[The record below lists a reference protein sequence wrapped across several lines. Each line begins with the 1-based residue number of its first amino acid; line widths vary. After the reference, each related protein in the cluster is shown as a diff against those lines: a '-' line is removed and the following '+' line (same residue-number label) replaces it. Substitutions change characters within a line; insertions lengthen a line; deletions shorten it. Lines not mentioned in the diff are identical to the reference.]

1 MAHYAFIDENN
12 VVVNVIVGKDEG
24 GETDWEQHYG
34 EVAGLTCK
42 RTSYNTYGN
51 EHPNNTPFRKN
62 FASVGYT
69 YNQTLDGFIPPQT
82 FPSWTLDEN
91 TCQWE
96 APIPYPTDGEYYV
109 WDEDTVS
116 WVLSN

>member
-12 VVVNVIVGKDEG
+12 VVVNVIVGNDEG
-24 GETDWEQHYG
+24 QGTDWEQHYG
-34 EVAGLTCK
+34 EVTGLTCK
-42 RTSYNTYGN
+42 RTSYNTFGN
-51 EHPNNTPFRKN
+51 THPNNTPYRKN
-62 FASVGYT
+62 YAGVGYI
-69 YNQTLDGFIPPQT
+69 YNETLDGFIPPAT
-82 FPSWTLDEN
+82 YPSWILNED